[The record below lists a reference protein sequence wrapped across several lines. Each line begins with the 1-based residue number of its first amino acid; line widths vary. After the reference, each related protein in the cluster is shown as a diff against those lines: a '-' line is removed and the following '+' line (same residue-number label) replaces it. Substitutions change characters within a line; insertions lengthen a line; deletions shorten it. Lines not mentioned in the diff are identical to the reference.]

1 MNRNHKALE
10 LDKILELL
18 ANETSCDDAA
28 GLARA
33 LEPSAD
39 LAEARRRMADTA
51 AAVML
56 MARFGS
62 PSFGGAQ
69 NVANALRRAE
79 AGASLSTRELLQV
92 AETLRVIRSLHEWR
106 AHCAGVE
113 TCLDDRFDV
122 LTPNKYLEEKINA
135 AILSE
140 EEIADGASPELAAIR
155 RKMRAASGRVRE
167 QLDKMIRSPAYQ
179 KLLQDPIVT
188 IRGGRFVVPVKAE
201 HRGEVAGLVHDTS
214 ASGATVF
221 VEPMAVVEAN
231 NELRVLSSRE
241 EAEIERILAA
251 LSAEAGS
258 FAQGIIADYRVLVE
272 LNLIFAKG
280 RLAYKMK
287 AAEPKLTDDG
297 HILLRHARHPLIDP
311 KKAVPVDVELGGGFD
326 TLVITGPNT
335 GGKTVTLKT
344 LGLLSLM
351 AMCGLMPPV
360 DDGSSLS
367 VFREV
372 LADIGDE
379 QSIEQSLS
387 TFSAHMT
394 NLIRILEE
402 AGEGSLVLLDEL
414 GAGTDPVEGAALATA
429 ILERLRGQ
437 GARIAATTHY
447 AELKAYAVHTPGVEN
462 GSCEFDVATLRPTYR
477 LLVGTPGRS
486 NAFAISERLGMDHA
500 LVDRAR
506 QLVSGENR
514 RLEDVVVALEERR
527 QNLERELAEAHAA
540 RARAE
545 AAGQRAQAGLEELD
559 RLREKE
565 LDKARNEARRIVERA
580 RSEAHQLM
588 DELDELRRQKNAAE
602 FASKAQAAKSQ
613 LRSRLRTME
622 EAADPVAR
630 RRQEEY
636 TLPRPLKAGDTVR
649 IAEIDKQ
656 GVVLAPPDDAGM
668 VQVQAGII
676 KTRVPV
682 TGLRLVDETRTAL
695 EGGAVSE
702 KKGGVRPLTGAGG
715 PARPERGVVSRAR
728 REARMEIDLR
738 GKMTDEGILELDR
751 FLDEAL
757 LCGLDQVTVIHGKG
771 TGALRAAVQ
780 QHLKTHPSVKSF
792 RLGVYGEGENGVTV
806 VQLK

>member
-1 MNRNHKALE
+1 MNRNYKALE
-10 LDKILELL
+10 LDKVLELL
-18 ANETSCDDAA
+18 ANETTCDDAA
-28 GLARA
+28 EQARL

-39 LAEARRRMADTA
+39 LTEVRRRMADTA
-51 AAVML
+51 AAAML

-62 PSFGGAQ
+62 PSFGGAK
-69 NVANALRRAE
+69 NVTNALRRAE
-79 AGASLSTRELLQV
+79 AGASLSMRELLAI
-92 AETLRVIRSLHEWR
+92 AETLRIIRSLHEWR
-106 AHCAGVE
+106 GHCAGVE

-122 LTPNKYLEEKINA
+122 LTPNKYLEEKITT

-140 EEIADGASPELAAIR
+140 EEVADSASLELANIR

-167 QLDKMIRSPAYQ
+167 QLDRMIRSPAYQ

-201 HRGEVAGLVHDTS
+201 HRSEVAGLVHDTS

-221 VEPMAVVEAN
+221 VEPMPVVEAN
-231 NELRVLSSRE
+231 NELRVLASRE
-241 EAEIERILAA
+241 EAEIERILSE

-258 FAQGIIADYRVLVE
+258 FADGIIADYQVLVE
-272 LNLIFAKG
+272 LNLIFAKA

-287 AAEPKLTDDG
+287 ASEPQLADDG
-297 HILLRHARHPLIDP
+297 HILLRHARHPLLDP
-311 KKAVPVDVELGGGFD
+311 KKAVPIDVELGGRFD

-360 DDGSSLS
+360 DDGSRLS

-394 NLIRILEE
+394 NLIRILAK
-402 AGEGSLVLLDEL
+402 AGERSLVLVDEL

-429 ILERLRGQ
+429 ILERLREQ
-437 GARIAATTHY
+437 GARVAATTHY
-447 AELKAYAVHTPGVEN
+447 AELKAYAIHTPGVEN

-477 LLVGTPGRS
+477 LLVGVPGRS
-486 NAFAISERLGMDHA
+486 NAFAISERLGMDPA
-500 LVDRAR
+500 LVNRAR
-506 QLVSGENR
+506 DLVSGEDR
-514 RLEDVVVALEERR
+514 RLEDVVVTLEERR
-527 QNLERELAEAHAA
+527 QTLEKELSEAHVM
-540 RARAE
+540 RAKAE
-545 AAGQRAQAGLEELD
+545 AAGQRAQAELEELD
-559 RLREKE
+559 RLRETE
-565 LDKARNEARRIVERA
+565 LEKARGEARRIVQRA
-580 RSEAHQLM
+580 RAEAQQLM
-588 DELDELRRQKNAAE
+588 DELDALRRQKNAAE

-613 LRSRLRTME
+613 LRSRLRAME
-622 EAADPVAR
+622 DAVDPVTQ
-630 RRQEEY
+630 RRQESY
-636 TLPRPLKAGDTVR
+636 TLPRPLRAGDTVLLTD
-649 IAEIDKQ
+649 IDKK
-656 GVVLAPPDDAGM
+656 GVVLTPPDDGGM

-682 TGLRLVDETRTAL
+682 GSLRLLDEQQAAP
-695 EGGAVSE
+695 GKS
-702 KKGGVRPLTGAGG
+702 GG
-715 PARPERGVVSRAR
+715 PAGRGYPGGGRSSRPEKGVISRAQ
-728 REARMEIDLR
+728 REAHMEIDLR
-738 GKMTDEGILELDR
+738 GKTTDEGILELDR
-751 FLDEAL
+751 FLDEAVL
-757 LCGLDQVTVIHGKG
+757 SGLEQVTVIHGKG

-792 RLGVYGEGENGVTV
+792 RLGVYGEGENGVTI